1 MKPEDLNA
9 LRAIGMDVHV
19 LDEQSSADDWAR
31 AFGFTPLP
39 DLYRAL
45 EYAVES
51 LAETRSQYASEIEV
65 YGDAWPG
72 ALDQIAEC
80 EARVSAIR
88 ADIGSMLVLM
98 LGRYQ
103 RAPEDL
109 LTIDYDDDVGTCLIH
124 QPHDLIF

>member
-1 MKPEDLNA
+1 MSPDDLDT
-9 LRAIGMDVHV
+9 LRAAGLDVHV
-19 LDEQSSADDWAR
+19 LDERSSADDWAR
-31 AFGFTPLP
+31 AFGLPTLP

-51 LAETRSQYASEIEV
+51 LAETRSQYASEVEV

-72 ALDQIAEC
+72 ALDQIAQC

-109 LTIDYDDDVGTCLIH
+109 LSVEYDDIGTCLTH
-124 QPHDLIF
+124 QHQDLVF